1 MSTSITN
8 ETKTSGFL
16 SSLATPSRL
25 PAKFIW
31 LNALVLAAMVA
42 GLALACLL
50 PQGPSFHGSNPGAIL
65 IFFDGIWYQNIALH
79 GYRWDPVLGVLPG
92 HFQNVAFFPLYPLI
106 ERLLITIP
114 GMGSQY
120 GLSLLSLFFGL
131 WSNLAF
137 SRLTLRLLPERSAF
151 WACAFFICWPAAC
164 FLWMGYP
171 TGLINLCAIYCLQDY
186 IDARRFRAALW
197 CGAGSA
203 IAPTMVFIAAAL
215 CLHSAFKWVTENTKL
230 REIPRLIA
238 FCLLSV
244 SGLLAFMVYLFLKF
258 HDALVFIKAQD
269 AWGTSPNFVGHLIQ
283 FCDPIRYLV
292 VFGFVARA
300 VDGVL
305 HHHLLATE
313 TGRNTVDI
321 AFQFLLNFFTVC
333 LSIFAISRTCRR
345 FPHKGMSIAGLF
357 VILGYLWFMVNTT
370 SYFVDGIRLCY
381 PALAVF
387 LGMGD
392 WAAKSK
398 NRSCALLGVS
408 LLLLIVETAL
418 VKAGYTVI

>member
-1 MSTSITN
+1 MRTNITN

-16 SSLATPSRL
+16 LCLATTRRL

-31 LNALVLAAMVA
+31 LNALVLTAMVA
-42 GLALACLL
+42 GLALASLL
-50 PQGPSFHGSNPGAIL
+50 PQGPSFHTSNLGAIL
-65 IFFDGIWYQNIALH
+65 IFFDGRWYQNIALH
-79 GYRWDPVLGVLPG
+79 GYRWDPALGVLPG
-92 HFQNVAFFPLYPLI
+92 HFQNTAFFPLYPLI

-120 GLSLLSLFFGL
+120 GLSLLSLVFGL

-137 SRLTLRLLPERSAF
+137 SRFTLRLLPERSAF

-186 IDARRFRAALW
+186 IEARRFRAAIW
-197 CGAGSA
+197 CGVGSA
-203 IAPTMVFIAAAL
+203 IAPTMVFVAAAL
-215 CLHSAFKWVTENTKL
+215 CLHSAFKWVMENATP
-230 REIPRLIA
+230 REIPKLIA
-238 FCLLSV
+238 FGLLSV
-244 SGLLAFMVYLFLKF
+244 SGLLGFMVYMFIKF
-258 HDALVFIKAQD
+258 HDALVFIKAQK
-269 AWGTSPNFVGHLIQ
+269 AWGTSPNFVGHLVQ
-283 FCDPIRYLV
+283 FFDPIRYLV

-305 HHHLLATE
+305 HHHLLDTE
-313 TGRNTVDI
+313 TGRDTVDI
-321 AFQFLLNFFTVC
+321 AFQLMLNFFTVFI
-333 LSIFAISRTCRR
+333 SIFAIYRTFRH
-345 FPHKGMSIAGLF
+345 FSHKEMSIAGLF
-357 VILGYLWFMVNTT
+357 VILGYLWFIVSTT
-370 SYFVDGIRLCY
+370 SYFVDGIRLCF
-381 PALAVF
+381 PALALF

-398 NRSCALLGVS
+398 NRSCALLSVF
-408 LLLLIVETAL
+408 LLLLIIETAL